1 MLTYAD
7 VCWRGQAV
15 AGIRINDDLQAAMCE
30 CVSAPDNHASF
41 HRLYAQVP

>member
-1 MLTYAD
+1 MLTNAD
-7 VCWRGQAV
+7 VYWRGQA